1 MKTKLPLIV
10 CMLVL
15 FAGAIK
21 AQTPDAVSWQQYKVS
36 GEMFSVAL
44 PILPAM
50 HISGVWV
57 EGATKPRRQVL
68 LGAYADGVAYT
79 VAVLQNPAPRQ
90 SLQEFIDGQIGSAVQ
105 WDFNNVRDVS
115 HDGLSGRLYLSAGDG
130 MVQFFVS
137 EDRLY
142 KFCAFGVSP
151 DDPRV
156 TKFFSSVSF
165 NKTKDALEVF
175 EGVGLPFE
183 PVQAAAADDELAN
196 KIYTGKEVTKKARLA
211 MKPEPNYT
219 EEARQNA
226 ISGTV
231 VLKCVFRSNGS
242 VNNIRIVSGLPYGLT
257 ERAIEAA
264 RRIKFIPAMKDG
276 KYASMW
282 YQLEYNFN
290 LY

>member
-1 MKTKLPLIV
+1 MKTKLPPLI
-10 CMLVL
+10 CLLVL

-36 GEMFSVAL
+36 GEVFSVAL

-50 HISGVWV
+50 HINHVWI

-68 LGAYADGVAYT
+68 LGAYADGVAYS
-79 VAVLQNPAPRQ
+79 VAVLQNPTPRQ
-90 SLQEFIDGQIGSAVQ
+90 PLQDFIDAQIGSAVQ
-105 WDFNNVRDVS
+105 WDFNSVRDVS
-115 HDGLSGRLYLSAGDG
+115 HDGLSGRLYVAAGDG
-130 MVQFFVS
+130 MVRFFAS

-142 KFCAFGVSP
+142 KFCAFGVSA

-165 NKTKDALEVF
+165 NKSKTALEVF
-175 EGVGLPFE
+175 EGTGMPFE
-183 PVQAAAADDELAN
+183 PVQAPAADDELAN
-196 KIYTGKEVTKKARLA
+196 KIYIGKEVTKKARLA
-211 MKPEPNYT
+211 MKPEPSYT
-219 EEARQNA
+219 EEARQNG

-231 VLKCVFRSNGS
+231 VLKCIFRSNGS
-242 VNNIRIVSGLPYGLT
+242 INNIRIVSGLPYGLT
-257 ERAIEAA
+257 ERATEAA

-276 KYASMW
+276 KYVSMW